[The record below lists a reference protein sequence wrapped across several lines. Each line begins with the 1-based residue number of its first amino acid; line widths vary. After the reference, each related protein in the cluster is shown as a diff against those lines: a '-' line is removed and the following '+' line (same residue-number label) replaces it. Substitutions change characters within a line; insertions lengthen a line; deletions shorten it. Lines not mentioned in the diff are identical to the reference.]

1 VTLSR
6 PPAKRKVQGGRLSS
20 RVLESLIAS
29 IRDGS
34 FDERL
39 PAEDR
44 LAEDLGV
51 SRTTLRR
58 ALQSLEQLGLIER
71 RPGRGTRIR
80 RHAGPNLFALHG
92 LVPFPVLLRILGYD
106 VTAETSWRH
115 IPDTDPQLAER
126 LARTD
131 EFGVYEVMTVLRAD
145 GTPAVAM
152 EERFPDD
159 NLAWDLTDGDL
170 RMGSI
175 LLLSEEV
182 FVEKI
187 DHAWAA
193 IEPMVIGERDADP
206 LQLGV
211 GAPLLVF
218 REVFHAA
225 DESPLAVSDV
235 YVNPSF
241 ITFSV
246 FRRPL

>member
-1 VTLSR
+1 MSVSR
-6 PPAKRKVQGGRLSS
+6 SPARRNVGGGSLSS

-51 SRTTLRR
+51 SRTTIRR

-80 RHAGPNLFALHG
+80 RHASPNLFALHG
-92 LVPFPVLLRILGYD
+92 LVPFPVLLRILGYE

-115 IPDTDPQLAER
+115 NPDADPQLAER
-126 LARTD
+126 LDRTD
-131 EFGVYEVMTVLRAD
+131 DFGVYEVMTVLRAD

-152 EERFPDD
+152 QERFPDD
-159 NLAWDLTDGDL
+159 NLAWELTDGDL

-193 IEPMVIGERDADP
+193 IEPMVVGDGDADP

-218 REVFHAA
+218 REIFHAV
-225 DESPLAVSDV
+225 DEASLAVSDV